1 MIFLIREGV
10 VYSWKF
16 LVIVFFLKVLFYLS
30 YKEIIIVFYWVFLFE
45 DKFLVDGNYRII
57 ELVGGIFFLGYRI
70 F

>member
-1 MIFLIREGV
+1 MEGV